1 MRSILRRHHR
11 RPGRGQRGASLILVL
26 ALVAFL
32 GIIVPALLGMALTGS
47 RATEPV
53 VEDRKELYAASSAID
68 AAVQL
73 GVEDTDVGVPGGPC
87 PESVTTIDGFEV
99 TVSCTQHA
107 QPDDGCRFLD
117 RFVTFTAEARK
128 ASGGAVGGTMYA
140 DGVYRFSTSGDPT
153 VEVRRWTSDGD
164 VASTLSTTT
173 LPSCGTTTTTMPT
186 TTTTSTTTTTT
197 TTTTVPGPTTTTSTT
212 TTAPAGSAFTLWEDV
227 VGSRS
232 GSDWRAEGTVLVTD
246 QNGAPLTGARVTVN
260 FRYQTS
266 GSTSWIE
273 DGSLTFDT
281 VGTGR
286 ATIYSDYYKRG
297 GGGSVSG
304 VQMTIT
310 GLTDVGG
317 RTWID
322 TAHPLTVTVGRP

>member
-1 MRSILRRHHR
+1 MRSMLRRHHQQA
-11 RPGRGQRGASLILVL
+11 GRGQRGASLILVL
-26 ALVAFL
+26 TLVAFL

-87 PESVTTIDGFEV
+87 PESVTNIDGFEV
-99 TVSCTQHA
+99 TVTCEQHD
-107 QPDDGCRFLD
+107 QPDDGCRYLD

-128 ASGGAVGGTMYA
+128 ISGGGVPGTMYA
-140 DGVYRFSTSGDPT
+140 DVVYRFSTSGDPT

-173 LPSCGTTTTTMPT
+173 LPSCGATTTTAPT
-186 TTTTSTTTTTT
+186 TTTTSTTTT

-227 VGSRS
+227 QSAERQGNR
-232 GSDWRAEGTVLVTD
+232 WRAEGTVLVTD
-246 QNGAPLTGARVTVN
+246 QNGAPLNGARVAVQ
-260 FRYQTS
+260 FRYRTT
-266 GSTSWIE
+266 GSSTWVGA
-273 DGSLTFDT
+273 GSIAFDT
-281 VGTGR
+281 TVTGR
-286 ATIYSDYYKRG
+286 ATVYSPEYRNNQN
-297 GGGSVSG
+297 VAEIE
-304 VQMTIT
+304 MTIT
-310 GLTDVGG
+310 ALTEVGG
-317 RTWID
+317 RTWVS
-322 TAHPLTVTVGRP
+322 TAHPLTVLVPRS

>member
-128 ASGGAVGGTMYA
+128 ASGGAVVGTMYA
-140 DGVYRFSTSGDPT
+140 DVVYRFSTSGDPT

-227 VGSRS
+227 VPAERQGNR
-232 GSDWRAEGTVLVTD
+232 WRAEGTVLVTD
-246 QNGAPLTGARVTVN
+246 QNGAPLNGARVDVQ
-260 FRYQTS
+260 FRYRTT
-266 GSTSWIE
+266 GSTTWV
-273 DGSLTFDT
+273 DAGSIDFDT
-281 VGTGR
+281 TVTGR
-286 ATIYSDYYKRG
+286 ATVYSPEYRNNQN
-297 GGGSVSG
+297 VAEIE
-304 VQMTIT
+304 MTIT
-310 GLTDVGG
+310 ALTEVGG
-317 RTWID
+317 RTWVS
-322 TAHPLTVTVGRP
+322 TAHPLTVLVPRA